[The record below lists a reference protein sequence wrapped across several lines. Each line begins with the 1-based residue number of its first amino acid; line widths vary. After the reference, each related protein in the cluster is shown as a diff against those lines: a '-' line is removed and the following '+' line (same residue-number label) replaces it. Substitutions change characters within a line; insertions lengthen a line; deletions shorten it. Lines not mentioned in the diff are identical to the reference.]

1 MRKHKRV
8 SADTIA
14 LVNYGRLTHY
24 HIDIWEVAKYV
35 TAKNITAWYT
45 HTDCYLRAVQ
55 HPKYRKPAIP
65 KTTPRRDKGSCKQR
79 VRIMATR
86 SIHRTPRRKIHSREI
101 SFSRKKLMFIID
113 YTSNGTRKVKSCLTI
128 AALNR
133 DLLYMSNHPM
143 FVVHST
149 YWAQTK

>member
-45 HTDCYLRAVQ
+45 HTDCYLRAV
-55 HPKYRKPAIP
+55 
-65 KTTPRRDKGSCKQR
+65 
-79 VRIMATR
+79 
-86 SIHRTPRRKIHSREI
+86 
-101 SFSRKKLMFIID
+101 
-113 YTSNGTRKVKSCLTI
+113 
-128 AALNR
+128 
-133 DLLYMSNHPM
+133 
-143 FVVHST
+143 
-149 YWAQTK
+149 